1 VGVDCNYVAKG
12 ETEEELWRDGT
23 DHAVRDHGFKR
34 EDVNE
39 KFKEEHKSFIKELK
53 TDYFEPSCEGNPNVY
68 RIDNHFTSPTANRKI
83 ALSTLQ

>member
-39 KFKEEHKSFIKELK
+39 KFKEEHK

-68 RIDNHFTSPTANRKI
+68 RIDYHFYITYC
-83 ALSTLQ
+83 Q

>member
-1 VGVDCNYVAKG
+1 VGVDCDYVAKG

-34 EDVNE
+34 ENENE

-68 RIDNHFTSPTANRKI
+68 RIDYHFYITYC
-83 ALSTLQ
+83 Q